1 MPLDRQSS
9 RHRSLSCSRRDLRMS
24 DDETHYKRPTPTPE
38 PVKRPSEVVTESG
51 TLGSVRMRVGSLIQ
65 NGIVEG
71 QRFALSSDL
80 WRYAKATAHCDLLVT
95 FKPNQ
100 NEQEMKQL
108 VAWLVDIIKTNEP
121 QLKIE
126 IRHHN
131 LKDCYAL
138 YLTAGYKRLAD
149 RTCRHFCPQY

>member
-1 MPLDRQSS
+1 PLHSMR
-9 RHRSLSCSRRDLRMS
+9 
-24 DDETHYKRPTPTPE
+24 
-38 PVKRPSEVVTESG
+38 V
-51 TLGSVRMRVGSLIQ
+51 RVGSLIQ
-65 NGIVEG
+65 DGIVKG

-80 WRYAKATAHCDLLVT
+80 WRYATTTAHCDLLVT

-100 NEQEMKQL
+100 NEQEIKQL

-126 IRHHN
+126 IRHHK

-138 YLTAGYKRLAD
+138 YLTAGYK
-149 RTCRHFCPQY
+149 